1 MHTFK
6 ISCAYFVVPVIDP
19 SKPIAQSGRITR
31 IVDLHSHVL
40 ELFVATH
47 GRVALVAAPAGE
59 LRLLPFRV
67 RIRIAE
73 RLEARQTGHLHIAAY
88 RHLLPQLQQGDVV
101 LQVLWVEVLML
112 DFDL

>member
-1 MHTFK
+1 MTLFDWIQKHYLTYKQFFVKLEFQRMHTFK

-59 LRLLPFRV
+59 
-67 RIRIAE
+67 
-73 RLEARQTGHLHIAAY
+73 
-88 RHLLPQLQQGDVV
+88 
-101 LQVLWVEVLML
+101 
-112 DFDL
+112 